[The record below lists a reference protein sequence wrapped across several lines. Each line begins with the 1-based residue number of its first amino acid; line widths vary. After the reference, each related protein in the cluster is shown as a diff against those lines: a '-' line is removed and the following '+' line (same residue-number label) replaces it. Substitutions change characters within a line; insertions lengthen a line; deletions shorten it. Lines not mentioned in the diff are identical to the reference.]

1 MDSRSHS
8 ALNRSRYFSCA
19 QETCVLVD
27 NNASRKLSFLK
38 KHSTGIIFVLNS
50 FLGFIIK
57 NIDVAS
63 FGQSICFAG
72 FYSFIFQSFHL
83 AFKKCVY
90 FSVCLLLAELD
101 LRCER
106 PFSSCGERRAAPRL
120 CVRASHCSGFS
131 CGAQAL
137 GHVGFSSCGARA
149 QLPHGTWDLPRLGFE
164 PVSLILPGGF
174 L

>member
-72 FYSFIFQSFHL
+72 FLLFPFFKVFTQHL
-83 AFKKCVY
+83 KKCLY

-106 PFSSCGERRAAPRL
+106 PFSSCGERGAA
-120 CVRASHCSGFS
+120 HCSGFS

-149 QLPHGTWDLPRLGFE
+149 QLPHGTWDLPRLGVE